1 MEVVQMNLQEFRELN
16 NDDKKELIIQN
27 LNMLKEKGVSV
38 SAHFRD
44 GELDFT
50 YTTASR
56 EMESIGYRISRYDLV
71 KIEKTETMPEAKTD
85 SNYLYQYLTTEYAD
99 LQEDRKNQTDGGKPK
114 GTSVK
119 IYPDT
124 FKEFKELC
132 QHYKMFREYTLLDAV
147 IREGLKKFI

>member
-50 YTTASR
+50 YTSAAK

-71 KIEKTETMPEAKTD
+71 KIEETKTMPEIEMD
-85 SNYLYQYLTTEYAD
+85 NNYLFHYLTTEYAD
-99 LQEDRKNQTDGGKPK
+99 LQESRKNQPDGEKPK